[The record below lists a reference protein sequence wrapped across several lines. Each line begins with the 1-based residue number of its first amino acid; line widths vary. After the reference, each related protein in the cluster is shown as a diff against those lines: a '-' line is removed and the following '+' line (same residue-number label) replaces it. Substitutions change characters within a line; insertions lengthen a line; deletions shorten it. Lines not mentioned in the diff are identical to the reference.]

1 LASEDIQA
9 NDPWWLPSHPL
20 YKGPFVDSHA
30 KSILR
35 KNLRKTRKAFV
46 SERLNS
52 EIDFQN
58 AHADVMMLY
67 IKPSFCISGYYPVF
81 GEASCLHLLNKHE
94 NSGGV
99 SALPYIAEDAEERV
113 MSFKVW
119 KHGDPLTTS
128 NLGFDQPDAKATQIV
143 PDIILVP
150 LLGFDKHFNRLG
162 QGGGDYDRMFQSHP
176 NAVRIGIAWSV
187 QEVEAIPT
195 EAWDV
200 ALDAVLTECEWRMS
214 PQFKARLDA
223 LSFNRKM
230 TL

>member
-9 NDPWWLPSHPL
+9 NDPWWLPSHL
-20 YKGPFVDSHA
+20 LHKGPFVDSHA

-35 KNLRKTRKAFV
+35 KNLRQKRKAFV

-58 AHADVMMLY
+58 AHADVMIAY
-67 IKPSFCISGYYPVF
+67 IKPSLCISGYYPVY
-81 GEASCLHLLNKHE
+81 GEASCLCLLNKYAE
-94 NSGGV
+94 SGGV
-99 SALPYIAEDAEERV
+99 SALPYIAEDVKERV

-119 KHGDPLTTS
+119 KHGDPLKTS
-128 NLGFDQPDAKATQIV
+128 DFGFEQPDALAADSV
-143 PDIILVP
+143 PDVILVP

-162 QGGGDYDRMFQSHP
+162 QGGGDYDRLFQSYP
-176 NAVRIGIAWSV
+176 NALRIGIAWSV

-195 EAWDV
+195 EPWDV
-200 ALDAVLTECEWRMS
+200 ALDAVLTECEWRMA
-214 PQFKARLDA
+214 PQFEARLEA

-230 TL
+230 TS